1 MSCHKK
7 YVCVMFPYPSGSGL
21 HLGHA
26 YNYAIM
32 DSYCR
37 WLRFQGVEVFQPFG
51 YDAFGL
57 PAENYAR
64 SIGGDPREITEQ
76 NMVKFRSQL
85 ERMNTN
91 YQEVLVTSSPEY
103 QKWTQWLFLKLKEHN
118 LAYKAFGDV
127 NYCRSC
133 DTVLAREQVKEGKC
147 ERCSTPITIK
157 QLEQWYFKITAYK
170 DRLVAGLDTLSWPEK
185 TKNAQKAWLEN
196 LHDWCVSRQRKWGC
210 PIPIEGE
217 TDTLDTFVDSSFYYI
232 RYCDPNNENELC
244 SKDKYQP
251 VSLYVGGK
259 EHACMHLI
267 YARFINMFLYDI
279 GVVAQE
285 EPFHWMIHQGMILN
299 NGEKMGKSKGNTIDP
314 DNYNPDELR
323 FYLMFVGHYFDGGS
337 WSDERLV
344 GIQRFIKKFREW
356 MKKEGTDSIDV
367 ESFQK
372 KVFDY
377 TANFKFN
384 KVVSEYMTFMNQNKN
399 KHISAADKKIL
410 IDTLKI
416 YMPGLE
422 F

>member
-1 MSCHKK
+1 MSYHKK

-37 WLRFQGVEVFQPFG
+37 WLRVQGIEVFQPFG

-85 ERMNTN
+85 KRMNTN
-91 YQEVLVTSSPEY
+91 YQELLVTSSPEY
-103 QKWTQWLFLKLKEHN
+103 QKWTQWLFLKLREHN

-127 NYCRSC
+127 NYCGSC

-147 ERCSTPITIK
+147 DRCSAKITVK
-157 QLEQWYFKITAYK
+157 QLEQWYFRTTAYK
-170 DRLVAGLDTLSWPEK
+170 DRLIAGLDTLSWPEH
-185 TKNAQKAWLEN
+185 TKNAQRAWLEN

-279 GVVAQE
+279 GIVPKE
-285 EPFHWMIHQGMILN
+285 EPFDWVIHQGMILN
-299 NGEKMGKSKGNTIDP
+299 NGEKMGKSKGNTVDP
-314 DNYNPDELR
+314 DNYDPDELR

-344 GIQRFIKKFREW
+344 GIQRFIKKFKEW
-356 MKKEGTDSIDV
+356 MKKEGTDPIDV
-367 ESFQK
+367 ESFRK

-377 TANFKFN
+377 TSQFKFN
-384 KVVSEYMTFMNQNKN
+384 KVVSEYMTFLNQNKN
-399 KHISAADKKIL
+399 KHISAADKKVL